1 MGHEVIWSP
10 RALISLEEIVSRIAE
25 DNPTA
30 AIGMGDRLLD
40 KSMLLGSFP
49 QMGAVIRELGR
60 GDVRELAVPPYRII
74 YRVHLE
80 IQRVTILV
88 AWHGARREPQF
99 ETNELN
105 ERGAPYGLKRTFTAI
120 AAMSL
125 NRVIG
130 NGNKIPWHLPEDFK
144 WFKSV
149 TMGQVL
155 VMGRKTFESIG
166 KPLPGR
172 ETIVLTRGAWT
183 HPGVSIVHGLNEL
196 VQWSAKSLTRP
207 SATLSLSDGERAGV
221 RGALDGRTI
230 FIAGGAEIYRQ
241 ALPLCDEL
249 LVTLVKRTVDG
260 DAFFPAFE
268 EQFELVEKIRETAEF
283 DILRYQRKKSLVKT
297 LSAEEQMAK
306 FEDSLKESD
315 WGHQPC

>member
-1 MGHEVIWSP
+1 MGFKIIWSP
-10 RALISLEEIVSRIAE
+10 RALASLQEIVSRISR
-25 DNPTA
+25 DNPIA
-30 AIGMGDRLLD
+30 AVEMGDRLVD
-40 KSMLLGSFP
+40 KSLLLGSFP
-49 QMGAVIRELGR
+49 EFGAVFRELGR

-74 YRVHLE
+74 YRVQPEL
-80 IQRVTILV
+80 QRVTILV
-88 AWHGARREPQF
+88 AWHGARQEPRF
-99 ETNELN
+99 DAEELN
-105 ERGAPYGLKRTFTAI
+105 ERGVTYGGKPNFTAI

-144 WFKSV
+144 WFKAV

-183 HPGVSIVHGLNEL
+183 HPGVKTASGLE
-196 VQWSAKSLTRP
+196 
-207 SATLSLSDGERAGV
+207 
-221 RGALDGRTI
+221 ALPLAADDPRTV

-241 ALPLCDEL
+241 ALPLCAEL
-249 LVTLVKRTVDG
+249 LLTRVKREVEG

-268 EQFELVEKIRETAEF
+268 EQFELVEKIRETPEF
-283 DILRYQRKKSLVKT
+283 DILRYRRQPAPTAK